1 MGSCCEPKEYYRCN
15 RGHRLEWKGCKY
27 IFKDDM
33 ICDKCGKYSNLYH
46 PIRWKCPKCNLYF
59 CSLCYD
65 NKISEV
71 CPVGHAFQLIRSDD
85 TNYVCDKCYGRFPK
99 DISKF
104 SDIYCN
110 ITYCTK
116 CFYDHVQYTAQNKT

>member
-1 MGSCCEPKEYYRCN
+1 MN
-15 RGHRLEWKGCKY
+15 Q
-27 IFKDDM
+27 KD
-33 ICDKCGKYSNLYH
+33 IKYSNLYH

-59 CSLCYD
+59 CTLCYE
-65 NKISEV
+65 NKISEF
-71 CPVGHAFQLIRSDD
+71 CPIGHSFQLIRSDD
-85 TNYVCDKCYGRFPK
+85 SYYVCDKCYGQFPK

>member
-1 MGSCCEPKEYYRCN
+1 MGSCCEPKEYYHCN

-59 CSLCYD
+59 CTLCYD

-71 CPVGHAFQLIRSDD
+71 CPIGHKFQL
-85 TNYVCDKCYGRFPK
+85 TNTDFPYFVCDKCYNRFP
-99 DISKF
+99 SMNKF
-104 SDIYCN
+104 TDIYCN
-110 ITYCTK
+110 LTYCTK
-116 CFYDHVQYTAQNKT
+116 CFYDQVKYISQNKT